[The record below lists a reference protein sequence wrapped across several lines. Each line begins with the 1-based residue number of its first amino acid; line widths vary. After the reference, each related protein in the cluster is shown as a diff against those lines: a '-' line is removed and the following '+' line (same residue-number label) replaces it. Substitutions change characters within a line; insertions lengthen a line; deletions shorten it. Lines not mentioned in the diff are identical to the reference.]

1 MPKTVRELINEA
13 YGAVDI
19 ALASYNTASLR
30 EAHRDLEKV
39 TDILDNGGSLE
50 TVVRG

>member
-1 MPKTVRELINEA
+1 MMPKTVRELINEA

-30 EAHRDLEKV
+30 LAHRDLEKV
-39 TDILDNGGSLE
+39 IGMLE
-50 TVVRG
+50 SGDFLEEG